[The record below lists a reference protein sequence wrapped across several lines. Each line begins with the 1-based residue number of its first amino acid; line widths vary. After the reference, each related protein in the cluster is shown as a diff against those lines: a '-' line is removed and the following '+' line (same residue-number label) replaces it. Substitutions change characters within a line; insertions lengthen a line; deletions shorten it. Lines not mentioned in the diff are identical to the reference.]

1 LRQLRL
7 KRSGT
12 GVQEGAKYFE
22 KLDFFY
28 VKKHPAC
35 GGERMERAFRIV
47 ETRFL
52 FELINIDKH
61 E

>member
-1 LRQLRL
+1 
-7 KRSGT
+7 
-12 GVQEGAKYFE
+12 VQEGAKYFE